1 MMRLISS
8 TNGILK
14 INDERGISMKKC
26 YIICGGP
33 ETFESVR
40 IDKDSYIICADSGYD
55 KAISADVRPDLVIGD
70 FDSIRSVPKD
80 VKVIKAPVHKD
91 DTDTMLAIKT
101 AISDGYEDITLVSGF
116 SGRMDHSIANLSAL
130 CFMSEQGIKGRV
142 LGDNCNAY
150 YLNKESIILTPE
162 KNRYLSV
169 FSSSEMAVVTIK
181 GAEYEVEN
189 FEMKKSFPIGVS
201 NEFTNE
207 NCVVTVH
214 SGSVYVLTVKK

>member
-1 MMRLISS
+1 M
-8 TNGILK
+8 NGNLK
-14 INDERGISMKKC
+14 TNDERVIAMEKC

-33 ETFESVR
+33 ETFDSVR
-40 IDKDSYIICADSGYD
+40 IEEDSYVICADSGYD
-55 KAISADVRPDLVIGD
+55 KAISAGITPELVIGD
-70 FDSIRSVPKD
+70 FDSIKSVPEG
-80 VKVIKAPVHKD
+80 VKTIKAPVHKD
-91 DTDTMLAIKT
+91 DTDTMLAIRT
-101 AISDGYEDITLVSGF
+101 AISEGYKDITLVSAF

-130 CFMSEQGIKGRV
+130 CFMSEQGIKGRII
-142 LGDNCNAY
+142 GDSCNAY
-150 YLNKESIILTPE
+150 YLDETSIMLTPD

-169 FSSSEMAVVTIK
+169 FSSTETATVTIK

-214 SGSVYVLTVKK
+214 SGAVYVLTVKK